1 MRWLVLSTPLNP
13 AVRAKGTVSPSDI
26 PIIISFTKPE
36 LVLCGSLF
44 TDECSSITGLLWMKL
59 LNYFRLQ
66 EQLGSYINHD
76 LNVPKHKKGKYF
88 GLSKSA
94 H

>member
-1 MRWLVLSTPLNP
+1 
-13 AVRAKGTVSPSDI
+13 
-26 PIIISFTKPE
+26 
-36 LVLCGSLF
+36 
-44 TDECSSITGLLWMKL
+44 MKL

-66 EQLGSYINHD
+66 EQLGSFINHD

-88 GLSKSA
+88 GLFKAA